1 MDEKYVHLPSRLQK
15 VEEGLIH
22 CPPATCQA
30 PSPASSWLTRMPG
43 SSTSSQDALTG
54 SGSDRFSNLPK
65 VMWLVEGEPG
75 WHLCLLTTE
84 PLLSCSLPK
93 AEPHLG
99 LSRRVTGRSTL
110 PTQPLAGNT
119 EAHWPSRLRQGSE
132 LALLPNQCVS
142 FLYEMEPAAGE
153 IDSLVIYLPL
163 PSVNWSA
170 WSYSHDKNH
179 NVSNYLLNK
188 MWVCLLLVI
197 IRVIMQHGNLEQ
209 INCICRLLGSCAVNH
224 THRVPVGRRFC
235 KNRYRMNLWEGN
247 WRPRLFIFYSLLP
260 CYSRFL
266 KCTFI

>member
-1 MDEKYVHLPSRLQK
+1 MIGTILC
-15 VEEGLIH
+15 
-22 CPPATCQA
+22 CPPFPYNWWNWDPETLW
-30 PSPASSWLTRMPG
+30 PSLVTW
-43 SSTSSQDALTG
+43 
-54 SGSDRFSNLPK
+54 
-65 VMWLVEGEPG
+65 WVEGELG

-84 PLLSCSLPK
+84 PLLSYSLAK

-99 LSRRVTGRSTL
+99 LSHRVTGRSTL
-110 PTQPLAGNT
+110 PTRPLAGNT
-119 EAHWPSRLRQGSE
+119 EAHWPSCLQQGSE

-142 FLYEMEPAAGE
+142 FCYEMEPAAGE

-235 KNRYRMNLWEGN
+235 ENRYRMNLWEGN